1 MWLEQVFW
9 EVKNGW
15 RSHKS
20 REGQLM
26 NVLDILAMQEF
37 RFCPVNNKPSVAL
50 GLSTTTKGTDPWV
63 SVFLTTTQLPVSG
76 AT

>member
-1 MWLEQVFW
+1 
-9 EVKNGW
+9 
-15 RSHKS
+15 
-20 REGQLM
+20 M

-76 AT
+76 AA